1 MSENKNEDTKTIW
14 LNADFLNVLK
24 EVDRWDY
31 LFTSTLEKVAEHFA
45 KENNLK
51 VDDSHHAHGVEFR
64 QVGETHEV
72 GFHLCTQLHLN
83 DEALKAYESERDE
96 EWNKLPE
103 EQRKRIETREYLR
116 STEPWSI
123 PEWNDYARIEQK
135 GKRFRGAPM
144 HLLDLNPDAVYMIEA
159 DLRGAVFN
167 LGDKKSANHLRA
179 DHLNKW
185 NKNYIPV
192 GAIRVL
198 QGIDLTG
205 AKIPVKLL
213 EKGNRWF
220 YVAEETHYDESQ
232 QKKTKRGDVRSPWVT
247 VTFMSRSAI
256 QRLASRD

>member
-135 GKRFRGAPM
+135 GKRFRGAPIPEM
-144 HLLDLNPDAVYMIEA
+144 DLNPGEVYMIEA
-159 DLRGAVFN
+159 DLRGIISTTM
-167 LGDKKSANHLRA
+167 LGGRKDDIRRA
-179 DHLNKW
+179 FLG
-185 NKNYIPV
+185 V
-192 GAIRVL
+192 
-198 QGIDLTG
+198 DLTG
-205 AKIPVKLL
+205 AKVDYILYGYGIADQKYYLAEQAEYNEGPPTK
-213 EKGNRWF
+213 KGNK
-220 YVAEETHYDESQ
+220 SQ
-232 QKKTKRGDVRSPWVT
+232 RKRAFFT
-247 VTFMSRSAI
+247 LTEMSISCRR
-256 QRLASRD
+256 RLDGED

>member
-1 MSENKNEDTKTIW
+1 MSENENEDTKTIW
-14 LNADFLNVLK
+14 LNADFLNVLR
-24 EVDRWDY
+24 EVDRWDR

-51 VDDSHHAHGVEFR
+51 VNDSHHAHGVEFR

-135 GKRFRGAPM
+135 GKRFRGAPISEM
-144 HLLDLNPDAVYMIEA
+144 DLNPAEVYMIEA
-159 DLRGAVFN
+159 DLRGIISTAM
-167 LGDKKSANHLRA
+167 LGGRRED
-179 DHLNKW
+179 
-185 NKNYIPV
+185 
-192 GAIRVL
+192 IRKAFLGV
-198 QGIDLTG
+198 DLTG
-205 AKIPVKLL
+205 AKVDYILYARGIGNSNYYLASQAEYNEGPPTK
-213 EKGNRWF
+213 KGNK
-220 YVAEETHYDESQ
+220 SQ
-232 QKKTKRGDVRSPWVT
+232 RKRAFFT
-247 VTFMSRSAI
+247 LTEMSTSCRR
-256 QRLASRD
+256 RLDGED

>member
-1 MSENKNEDTKTIW
+1 MSENENEDTKTIW
-14 LNADFLNVLK
+14 LNADFLNVLR
-24 EVDRWDY
+24 EVDEWDR

-45 KENNLK
+45 EENNLK

-72 GFHLCTQLHLN
+72 GFHLCTQQHLN

-116 STEPWSI
+116 SIEPWSI

-144 HLLDLNPDAVYMIEA
+144 HLLDLNPNEVYMIEA
-159 DLRGAVFN
+159 DLRGAGFWG
-167 LGDKKSANHLRA
+167 LYAPLH
-179 DHLNKW
+179 
-185 NKNYIPV
+185 
-192 GAIRVL
+192 VL
-198 QGIDLTG
+198 EGIDLTG

-213 EKGNRWF
+213 EKGHLCWR
-220 YVAEETHYDESQ
+220 YVAAKTHYDESQ

-247 VTFMSRSAI
+247 VTHMSRSAI
-256 QRLASRD
+256 LRLEGRD

>member
-14 LNADFLNVLK
+14 LNADFLNVLR

-51 VDDSHHAHGVEFR
+51 VNDSHHAHGVEFR

-123 PEWNDYARIEQK
+123 PEWNDFARIEQK
-135 GKRFRGAPM
+135 GKRFRGAPISEM
-144 HLLDLNPDAVYMIEA
+144 DLNPAEVYMIEA
-159 DLRGAVFN
+159 DLRGIISTTM
-167 LGDKKSANHLRA
+167 LGGRRED
-179 DHLNKW
+179 
-185 NKNYIPV
+185 
-192 GAIRVL
+192 IRKAFLGV
-198 QGIDLTG
+198 DLTG
-205 AKIPVKLL
+205 AKVDYILYAQGIGNPNYYLANQAEYNEGPPTK
-213 EKGNRWF
+213 KGNK
-220 YVAEETHYDESQ
+220 SQ
-232 QKKTKRGDVRSPWVT
+232 RKRAFFT
-247 VTFMSRSAI
+247 LTEMSTSCRR
-256 QRLASRD
+256 RLDGED